1 MTNRSGAPQAGGKSP
16 LALRVGGAVLPA
28 VLVLTLL
35 TLFPG
40 GAAPVDAREPLSAA
54 GVTEPIR
61 DVTLSSTVVG
71 TIGTIFVK
79 EGMAVKEG
87 APILELDRRL
97 EEFEVQRRKLIW
109 ESRAEVDAAS
119 LRVATLGKL
128 LAATRG
134 LVETTG
140 SVSREEL
147 EKLEL
152 EYNVALAERKRLE
165 SAEEREKIEFE
176 MAREAWRK
184 RSLISPV
191 TGTVVKLFL
200 DEGETCQERQPL
212 AQVVD
217 TSRGLL
223 VCNVEEAVGRTLRK
237 GQAVN
242 LKIKAGSGTVAR
254 KGTIVFV
261 SPVVDQASG
270 LLEVKAE
277 FDNQDGAVR
286 PGVAGS
292 LLLQK

>member
-1 MTNRSGAPQAGGKSP
+1 MINRSGAHAAGRERP
-16 LALRVGGAVLPA
+16 LVLGVKGAVLPA
-28 VLVLTLL
+28 LL
-35 TLFPG
+35 FFLSISPG
-40 GAAPVDAREPLSAA
+40 GVTPSCAKEPPELA

-71 TIGTIFVK
+71 TISTILVK
-79 EGMAVKEG
+79 EGMPVKAG
-87 APILELDRRL
+87 SAILELDRRL
-97 EEFEVQRRKLIW
+97 EEYEVQRRKLIW
-109 ESRAEVDAAS
+109 ESKAELEAAS
-119 LRVATLGKL
+119 VRVATLRKL

-134 LVETTG
+134 LFESTG
-140 SVSREEL
+140 SVSKEEL
-147 EKLEL
+147 EKLEM
-152 EYNVALAERKRLE
+152 EYNLALSEQKRLE
-165 SAEEREKIEFE
+165 SAEEREGIEFE
-176 MAREAWRK
+176 MARETWRK

-237 GQAVN
+237 GQAVD
-242 LKIKAGSGTVAR
+242 LKIKAGNGSVAR
-254 KGTIVFV
+254 KGLIVFV

-277 FDNQDGAVR
+277 FDNQDGMVR
-286 PGVAGS
+286 PGVAGA
-292 LLLQK
+292 LLLRGNK